1 LVNDSK
7 EDDEQTCSDG
17 GGEELDATTM
27 QDNIEEGLEP
37 NLDHVITNIQD
48 EPISFTKLVVLI
60 IAPTTVF
67 IISFEHVQHVI

>member
-1 LVNDSK
+1 
-7 EDDEQTCSDG
+7 
-17 GGEELDATTM
+17 M

-67 IISFEHVQHVI
+67 IISFEHVQHVV